1 MEPGPEACPS
11 LPSLVLGAVPQVL
24 ATSGVA
30 KGQQHHHPG
39 LSRMQS
45 LGPLDLLDQ
54 HVHFEKIPVIHIQT
68 RARVA
73 QQEPRPLLRPQRGL
87 EGPQPLVS
95 QDAVGTPG

>member
-1 MEPGPEACPS
+1 MEPGPEGCLS
-11 LPSLVLGAVPQVL
+11 LPSLALGAVPHVL

-39 LSRMQS
+39 LTRMQS

-54 HVHFEKIPVIHIQT
+54 NLHFEKVPVIHIKT
-68 RARVA
+68 RVRGAL
-73 QQEPRPLLRPQRGL
+73 QGPHPLLRPRCGL
-87 EGPQPLVS
+87 EGPQSQVY